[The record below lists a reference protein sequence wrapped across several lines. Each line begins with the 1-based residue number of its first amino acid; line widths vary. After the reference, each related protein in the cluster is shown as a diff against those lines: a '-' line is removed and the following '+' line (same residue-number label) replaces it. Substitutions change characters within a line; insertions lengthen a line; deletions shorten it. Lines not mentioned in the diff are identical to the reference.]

1 MNTIIQKKTK
11 TNSKPRLI
19 SNNKLIEHYLLIL
32 LVIVLVLTSDT
43 LKSQTTPH
51 WTFAKCFGGMEDWY
65 FPNPNNAPHH
75 MEMDSEGNVYIFGAY
90 GQMMSIDGT
99 YLPTAGGTDNT
110 RGSFLAKFNCEGEL
124 QWTKAVKCQQFDANA
139 NWMQIKNDTIY
150 IMGDVRFS
158 EPYNTYFLDSMV
170 YASEVNYPY
179 TFPWLYESYYNYF
192 TKIDLDGNQLETHF
206 LHKGEKKRFYWQK
219 TVPFNVGVYGNYYL
233 LGQYR
238 NDLSLGDKYS
248 YGIDSIAITDSIEM
262 DINFNALLFKFN
274 KNFDLLWYKPI
285 IDSIS
290 GATMC
295 WIFFNDLKTDSEDN
309 LYYVGKAQLRYNDS
323 TAQEFPPGTMYLA
336 DGHTIELQQHGNDI
350 GFIMKIDSAG
360 TIQWVKQMYR
370 ETDTTYGGYSEFYS
384 IDIDQENNKLFVSGC
399 GGAKNENYTDKYAIF
414 PNGDI
419 FEAPCFDCSGTQNA
433 SYLIC
438 FNKETGDLLWHSTPY
453 TEGGNR
459 IGNVE
464 YANDSL
470 YVGLWWGTALH
481 FGDTVYMH
489 DGSKYFTVGFS
500 HLTYNTAGELCSV
513 RNLRTDN
520 GYGVYAYDTKV
531 DVAGNIWFAG
541 LMDADLAFGEDTSLL
556 VSSSNIFLAR
566 YGKECPV
573 YLDST
578 VVLCYGESV
587 SIGEQEYN
595 VGGNYQALIESP
607 GGDTI
612 VNLDVTVL
620 PALSSGLPSD
630 TIACLD
636 NSFMLTANTG
646 YDVYLWQDGS
656 TGQSYS
662 HIYTEEDTDTLTIT
676 MGKTFNTPHGYFY
689 CEWTDTIIV
698 VSDVCNGY
706 KLQQQAELTVCPNP
720 ANDKI
725 YLEYPITSSAVLH
738 VYDNIGRLLI
748 NENINGNICE
758 IDISQLDNGIYYIVL
773 KSKDYYITKKLIV
786 K

>member
-51 WTFAKCFGGMEDWY
+51 WTFAKCFGGMEDWG

-192 TKIDLDGNQLETHF
+192 TKIDLDGNQLETNF
-206 LHKGEKKRFYWQK
+206 LHRGGSNPKLFWYSGGVNKYPPFYISGS
-219 TVPFNVGVYGNYYL
+219 NNYYFI
-233 LGQYR
+233 GRYD
-238 NDLSLGDKYS
+238 N
-248 YGIDSIAITDSIEM
+248 YGPNHDTIYPFYLNSIPITDDVYSDLI
-262 DINFNALLFKFN
+262 FNYFLFKFN
-274 KNFDLLWYKPI
+274 SNMEIQWYKQLL
-285 IDSIS
+285 DSVI
-290 GATMC
+290 GGRD
-295 WIFFNDLKTDSEDN
+295 IRVDFNDVAADSDDN
-309 LYYVGKAQLRYNDS
+309 LYYVGKVQITYND
-323 TAQEFPPGTMYLA
+323 TGEYMPPGTMYFA
-336 DGHTIELQQHGNDI
+336 DGHTIEFQQHGNDI

-384 IDIDQENNKLFVSGC
+384 IDIDQENNKLFVSGF
-399 GGAKNENYTDKYAIF
+399 GNAKNENCTAKYAIF

-453 TEGGNR
+453 TEGLNR

-489 DGSKYFTVGFS
+489 DGSKYFTIGFS

-520 GYGVYAYDTKV
+520 
-531 DVAGNIWFAG
+531 
-541 LMDADLAFGEDTSLL
+541 
-556 VSSSNIFLAR
+556 
-566 YGKECPV
+566 
-573 YLDST
+573 
-578 VVLCYGESV
+578 
-587 SIGEQEYN
+587 
-595 VGGNYQALIESP
+595 
-607 GGDTI
+607 
-612 VNLDVTVL
+612 
-620 PALSSGLPSD
+620 
-630 TIACLD
+630 
-636 NSFMLTANTG
+636 
-646 YDVYLWQDGS
+646 
-656 TGQSYS
+656 
-662 HIYTEEDTDTLTIT
+662 
-676 MGKTFNTPHGYFY
+676 
-689 CEWTDTIIV
+689 
-698 VSDVCNGY
+698 
-706 KLQQQAELTVCPNP
+706 
-720 ANDKI
+720 
-725 YLEYPITSSAVLH
+725 
-738 VYDNIGRLLI
+738 
-748 NENINGNICE
+748 
-758 IDISQLDNGIYYIVL
+758 
-773 KSKDYYITKKLIV
+773 
-786 K
+786 